1 MTVEINPYNQVLDNM
16 RRSEPLVARYSDG
29 EDCHARKAEI
39 AERIEDR
46 TLHVIIYGAYNSGKS
61 TLINV
66 LLNDARARV
75 GDIPTT
81 DRVDTYDWNGYRL
94 LDTPGVNAPIEHE
107 EVTADQLTRTNAVML
122 VVREGD
128 QDAMDVYDRL
138 FETMKSEKALFIIL
152 NHQLGSAEEIVL
164 ASSRIG
170 DLLRERAAEYGIAD
184 ENVHAVPIYAV
195 NLFTAMTGR
204 VRGHD
209 GLLEHSGFTLFVDA
223 FVDWTRRYDSKHHH
237 LAEIKALV
245 WSLWYAPAI
254 DRLQGLTEAG
264 DGGEAEQLRELERTL
279 VAQKTR
285 LHGAA
290 YSKVVSEVSAIRSD
304 ISEIMRSAAS
314 KEEADER
321 LNGVLQALLER
332 IDRWLN
338 EELNE
343 ELDGNSASVTVT
355 VEAQQMGD
363 GRNTVAAETDTEVHG
378 KVRGELLG
386 RVSKV
391 VTNKEIVKEALLA
404 GRGMKAFGIRDITGL
419 KGRWTST
426 LDKWAGGFTKV
437 ARGGLV
443 VVQFGIAAW
452 DSKRAHDRQERENRE
467 IRRQEVE
474 HQKATDLICGD
485 LQRDLVRAVDDILED
500 TVGADIEGVRA
511 RLADI
516 TKDLSEKEQHYQELL
531 DHRSQLEEIR
541 FTSTKTTTPT
551 GSSALGE

>member
-16 RRSEPLVARYSDG
+16 RRSESLVVRYSNN
-29 EDCHARKAEI
+29 EDSDALKAEI
-39 AERIEDR
+39 AAKIEDR
-46 TLHVIIYGAYNSGKS
+46 TLRVIIYGAYNSGKS

-81 DRVDTYDWNGYRL
+81 ERVDTYDWNGYRL

-138 FETMKSEKALFIIL
+138 FEMMKSEKALFIIL
-152 NHQLGSAEEIVL
+152 NHQLGGAEEIAL

-170 DLLRERAAEYGIAD
+170 DILLQRAAEYGIAD

-223 FVDWTRRYDSKHHH
+223 FADWTRRYDSKHHH

-245 WSLWYAPAI
+245 LSLWYAPAI

-264 DGGEAEQLRELERTL
+264 DGGDAEQLRELERTL

-285 LHGAA
+285 LHSAA
-290 YSKVVSEVSAIRSD
+290 YIKVVSEVSEIRPD
-304 ISEIMRSAAS
+304 IGEIMRSAAS
-314 KEEADER
+314 KEEAEQR
-321 LNGVLQALLER
+321 LNGVLRSLLEK
-332 IDRWLN
+332 IDRWLR
-338 EELNE
+338 EGLNG
-343 ELDGNSASVTVT
+343 DNASMTAR
-355 VEAQQMGD
+355 VEAPQMSE
-363 GRNTVAAETDTEVHG
+363 GRNTVTAEIDTEVHG
-378 KVRGELLG
+378 KVRDDLLG
-386 RVSKV
+386 RVSNV

-443 VVQFGIAAW
+443 VLQVGIAAW

-474 HQKATDLICGD
+474 HQKATELICGD